1 MNVVADSDGTVRV
14 TGLDRLGAA
23 NCGDFK
29 QAVLRQLHPGI
40 GTVELDCADLRYI
53 DSDGLGTLMVIHKHL
68 VAADGRVRLLQ
79 PSPVLRELLRLLRFD
94 EVFELRP

>member
-29 QAVLRQLHPGI
+29 QAVLRQL
-40 GTVELDCADLRYI
+40 RRR
-53 DSDGLGTLMVIHKHL
+53 
-68 VAADGRVRLLQ
+68 AAQRTEQACL
-79 PSPVLRELLRLLRFD
+79 EH
-94 EVFELRP
+94 